1 WKEVNVYQIY
11 PMSFK
16 DSNGDGIGDIQ
27 GIISKLDYLKEL
39 GIDVIWLSP
48 IYRSPNFDM
57 GYDISDY
64 CSLDPRYGSIDDMHQ
79 LLKAMKERGIKLL
92 MDLVVNHTS
101 HLHPWFLQSSSSK
114 LSPKRDWYIW
124 RPPRIDE
131 SGNRHPPNNWDAI
144 WGGSAWEWDEN
155 TQEYY
160 LHLYLKEQPDLNW
173 ENIEVRRAVHELMR
187 WWLDKGVSGFRMD
200 VINLISK
207 PEGLPDEPLENAGF
221 TVFPVSI
228 PNGPRVHEFLREMN
242 EEVISK
248 YDAMTVGETPW
259 THDPAILARYVKPS
273 SKELNMVF
281 TFHHVD
287 IDGGVENSWK
297 PIPWKLSSY
306 KQIINKWQ
314 TYMHEH
320 EGWNSIFI
328 ENHDQGRSLS
338 RFGNDSAEYRSIS
351 AKMLAVGQ
359 ICQGGTIYV
368 YQGEEL
374 GMANVPP
381 SWGIE
386 EYKDVATQSYWK
398 AILEKRRENSENPD
412 MSDILK
418 DLRKKARDNAR
429 TPVQWDDSPHAGFTS
444 ENATPWMRV
453 NDDYTQWNATQQM
466 NDPNSVRFFWKRAL
480 AFRKAHPVLI
490 HGSFRLIS
498 PSDERV
504 FAIERQHG
512 DVTAIIVIN
521 FSGINVNFSFP
532 QDSKI
537 PKGLKLQ
544 LSNYENTD
552 ETLENISP
560 TLVNLRPYEARVY
573 L

>member
-1 WKEVNVYQIY
+1 MSQVQPNRDWWKEVNTLLAQSY
-11 PMSFK
+11 
-16 DSNGDGIGDIQ
+16 
-27 GIISKLDYLKEL
+27 ISEPK
-39 GIDVIWLSP
+39 
-48 IYRSPNFDM
+48 FDM

-64 CSLDPRYGSIDDMHQ
+64 CSLDPRYGDIDDMH
-79 LLKAMKERGIKLL
+79 
-92 MDLVVNHTS
+92 H
-101 HLHPWFLQSSSSK
+101 SSK

-124 RPPRIDE
+124 RPPYRW

-160 LHLYLKEQPDLNW
+160 LHLFLKEQPDLNW

-187 WWLDKGVSGFRMD
+187 WWLDKVSGFRMD

-328 ENHDQGRSLS
+328 ENHDQGRSVS

-374 GMANVPP
+374 GMANMPP

-386 EYKDVATQSYWK
+386 EYKD
-398 AILEKRRENSENPD
+398 KRRENSENPD

-444 ENATPWMRV
+444 ENATPWMR
-453 NDDYTQWNATQQM
+453 M

-498 PSDERV
+498 PEDERV

-521 FSGINVNFSFP
+521 FNGIN
-532 QDSKI
+532 I

-552 ETLENISP
+552 ETLENTSP